1 MRVEKATSFFLPCPS
16 CGKGMRQT
24 GYSPLCEIVIYDFLC
39 SDDGDRLSW
48 QARRGSRPVPAEM
61 Q

>member
-39 SDDGDRLSW
+39 SDDGDRLLAGSTGIAAS
-48 QARRGSRPVPAEM
+48 AR
-61 Q
+61 